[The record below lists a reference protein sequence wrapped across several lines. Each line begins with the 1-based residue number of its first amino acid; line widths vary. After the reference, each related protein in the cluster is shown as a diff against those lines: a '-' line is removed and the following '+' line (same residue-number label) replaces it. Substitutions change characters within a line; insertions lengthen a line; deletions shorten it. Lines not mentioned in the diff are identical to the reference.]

1 MISFVPTSRGDWG
14 YLHDGVFLF
23 AAVLGGE
30 AVVKLTMPLISV
42 PVGHFI
48 GLLVGIVGIA
58 GHRYGYLPTKLLVGL
73 TAVGFLSAL
82 AFVLLVIFWL
92 GRFAAVALFLFTLA
106 FVFVLLYALYLHFR
120 YRSEW
125 FLGSPDR

>member
-1 MISFVPTSRGDWG
+1 MASSVPTSRRDWR
-14 YLHDGVFLF
+14 YLHDGVFVC
-23 AAVLGGE
+23 AAVLGGWV
-30 AVVKLTMPLISV
+30 AMTVTV
-42 PVGHFI
+42 PVYSGAGYLL

-73 TAVGFLSAL
+73 TAVGFFSAF
-82 AFVLLVIFWL
+82 AFVLMIIFWL

-106 FVFVLLYALYLHFR
+106 FVFVLSYALYLHVR

>member
-1 MISFVPTSRGDWG
+1 MVSLVPTSRGDWR
-14 YLHDGVFLF
+14 YLHDGVFVC

-30 AVVKLTMPLISV
+30 AVVKLTVPLISV

-73 TAVGFLSAL
+73 IAVGYLSAL
-82 AFVLLVIFWL
+82 AFVLLGIFIFM
-92 GRFAAVALFLFTLA
+92 GIDAVALVLLALA
-106 FVFVLLYALYLHFR
+106 FVFVLLYALYLHVR

-125 FLGSPDR
+125 FLSSPDR

>member
-1 MISFVPTSRGDWG
+1 MLSFVPTSRGDWG
-14 YLHDGVFLF
+14 YLHDGVFVC
-23 AAVLGGE
+23 ATVLGGWV
-30 AVVKLTMPLISV
+30 AIKMTA
-42 PVGHFI
+42 PVYSGAGYLL

-73 TAVGFLSAL
+73 IAVGFLSVL
-82 AFVLLVIFWL
+82 AFVLLGIFIFM
-92 GRFAAVALFLFTLA
+92 GIDAVALVLLALA
-106 FVFVLLYALYLHFR
+106 FVFVLSYALYLHFR